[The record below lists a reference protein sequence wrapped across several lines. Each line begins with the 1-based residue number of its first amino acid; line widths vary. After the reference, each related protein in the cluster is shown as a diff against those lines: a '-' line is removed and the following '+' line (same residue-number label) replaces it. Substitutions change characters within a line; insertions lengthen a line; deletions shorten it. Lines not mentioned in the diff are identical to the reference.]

1 MSHSR
6 HLSGFLFNVTCGDVP
21 RDYRSRI
28 LREQVGLR
36 AIRRKLVSIL
46 LVVFFV
52 ADGQNTSKDSHC
64 SYRFKDQ
71 LINISVIALPKAQ
84 IKFLAGES
92 AKQKEGIRKLT
103 DDNAKL
109 RQKIL
114 QFKQVRRREILCCDP
129 LFNIYVQ

>member
-1 MSHSR
+1 MA
-6 HLSGFLFNVTCGDVP
+6 NT
-21 RDYRSRI
+21 I
-28 LREQVGLR
+28 L
-36 AIRRKLVSIL
+36 LVSIL

-52 ADGQNTSKDSHC
+52 ADGQSMTSKDSHC

-71 LINISVIALPKAQ
+71 LVNISVIALPKAQ
-84 IKFLAGES
+84 VKFLAGES
-92 AKQKEGIRKLT
+92 AKQKEDIRKLT
-103 DDNAKL
+103 DENAKL